1 MGLDFWSGGLKSKSL
16 KVLYVDSIDAGSDFP
31 VAHDEA
37 RVSDWYLDPFH
48 AFRSCVRL
56 NWVILHFVGFAAFL
70 GPAVGSL
77 VVLPSYHYRPLLGT
91 L

>member
-1 MGLDFWSGGLKSKSL
+1 MWIPSIATGC
-16 KVLYVDSIDAGSDFP
+16 DSIGCTWMKLEFKI
-31 VAHDEA
+31 V
-37 RVSDWYLDPFH
+37 RLLYFDPFH
-48 AFRSCVRL
+48 AFHWCVRL

-77 VVLPSYHYRPLLGT
+77 MEPRGATFLT